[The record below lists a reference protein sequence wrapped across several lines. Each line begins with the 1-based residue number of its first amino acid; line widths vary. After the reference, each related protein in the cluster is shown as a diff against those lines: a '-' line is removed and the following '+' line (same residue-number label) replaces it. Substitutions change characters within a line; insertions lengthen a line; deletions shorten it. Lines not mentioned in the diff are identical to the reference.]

1 MASTIASRSSA
12 RSSGAHERGAS
23 TSTTGQGVAA
33 NFLNLVS
40 SIPVG
45 AYAEPGDEANDDLTA
60 AGVSKTCLASLAQMA
75 GPALTPEM
83 RERLVAQGVRGPER
97 AGEESA
103 RTQDAAP
110 SASQKKRERKKNA
123 AARKKNEPEGEAAI
137 EAAYAYEAPAEP
149 VAPTAVRMA
158 AVAVAAAPVAAA
170 AAVTQP
176 SVDALQAGARVVIGG
191 LQGRPE
197 LNGKHGVVLSF
208 DDVRTR
214 YAVRVDGGSESVLL
228 RGANLTAATASVGDE
243 VASRNHG
250 LDSLAW
256 ALRVDYLSVA
266 SLIVLVVGRR
276 IGAPLEASCRERG
289 MLWCDDT
296 RRLEWQKDTAAQA
309 VPCLS
314 GTPRGATGQQRTGEA
329 VQLAQPSV
337 ILSTILAVWGGGRLL
352 PQAGS
357 LALLRHDELVARAF
371 EAVVRPVALHLF
383 HACWD
388 GTLAFEAIEETCA
401 ALRWVDA
408 HVASAGGFP
417 SQGDAAKLTLLHVVA
432 AVPCL
437 LLRALGT
444 GAQSRDGGVQHTSFV
459 ADAMRAMP
467 RFQAWLLAAHAML
480 GADVEALARRSP
492 QFAHYRSEL
501 ASTELQTLL
510 VAGSGSGTMSRD
522 NGPQKK
528 PSWPY
533 ENLMSAH
540 DRRRGDDVY
549 AMELEFDAY
558 RRRDERAQDTE
569 SDEDGGLGMD

>member
-1 MASTIASRSSA
+1 MSTKQS
-12 RSSGAHERGAS
+12 
-23 TSTTGQGVAA
+23 VAA
-33 NFLNLVS
+33 NFLNLMS
-40 SIPVG
+40 SLPAG
-45 AYAEPGDEANDDLTA
+45 AYTEPGDEANDDLTA
-60 AGVSKTCLASLAQMA
+60 AGVSKTCLAGLAQMA

-83 RERLVAQGVRGPER
+83 RERLVAQGVRGPEP
-97 AGEESA
+97 AAEQSA
-103 RTQDAAP
+103 RTQGAAP

-123 AARKKNEPEGEAAI
+123 AARKKNEQEGGAI

-158 AVAVAAAPVAAA
+158 AVPVAAAPVAAA
-170 AAVTQP
+170 AAATQP
-176 SVDALQAGARVVIGG
+176 SVDALQAGACVVIGG

-197 LNGKHGVVLSF
+197 LNGKQGTVLSF
-208 DDVRTR
+208 DDVRGR
-214 YAVRVDGGSESVLL
+214 YAVRVGGGSESVLL
-228 RGANLTAATASVGDE
+228 RRANLTAATASVGD
-243 VASRNHG
+243 HG
-250 LDSLAW
+250 LASLAW

-276 IGAPLEASCRERG
+276 IGAPLEASCQVRG
-289 MLWCDDT
+289 MLWCDDK
-296 RRLEWQKDTAAQA
+296 RRLEWQKDTLAQA

-314 GTPRGATGQQRTGEA
+314 GTPSGVTGQQRTGEA
-329 VQLAQPSV
+329 VQLVQPSV
-337 ILSTILAVWGGGRLL
+337 ILSTLLAVWGGDRLR
-352 PQAGS
+352 PPHSAGP
-357 LALLRHDELVARAF
+357 LALLRHDELVASAW

-388 GTLAFEAIEETCA
+388 GTLAFEVVEETCA

-408 HVASAGGFP
+408 HVASAGSFP

-444 GAQSRDGGVQHTSFV
+444 GAKSRDGGVVHTSFV

-492 QFAHYRSEL
+492 QFAHYRSCL
-501 ASTELQTLL
+501 ARTELQTLL
-510 VAGSGSGTMSRD
+510 MAGSGFHGLRSRA

-540 DRRRGDDVY
+540 DGRRGDDVY

-558 RRRDERAQDTE
+558 RRRDERAHNTE
-569 SDEDGGLGMD
+569 SDEDDGLGMD